1 MKKNNETRRNILR
14 IKREKRLFERI
25 QNKISIKVKSPI
37 KIQKNKDKRIIPKVA
52 PRKVAPRKVEA
63 RKVPVKKPVSRIN
76 EDEVK
81 KDIFI
86 GIMSGTL
93 RFTEQGIPTHK
104 DYMQKYIEKNGF
116 KNAYLIGSFWNGV
129 PNMRLNN
136 AGCYREDTNAEYLP
150 EKNAI
155 DIIKKNFDLYEL
167 HSTEKSNKVVSDFY
181 DKMKKR
187 NFDLAEATTDNPRHR
202 LHWQMFSLGLA
213 CNLVLKF
220 LKNNNIDPKRC
231 IFSRMRPDFFI
242 LEATPLTKIHK
253 TLITSSIR
261 KYRNKRI
268 SEIDDFFWLMD
279 YYALIA
285 MRDISFEFPIK
296 PCAHIAWVIG
306 LNKQRIRIEKM
317 SKNRLQRV

>member
-1 MKKNNETRRNILR
+1 MKNNERRNILR

-104 DYMQKYIEKNGF
+104 DYMQKYIDKNGF
-116 KNAYLIGSFWNGV
+116 KSAYLIGSFWNGA
-129 PNMRLNN
+129 PNMKKGRQGR
-136 AGCYREDTNAEYLP
+136 AVKYLP
-150 EKNAI
+150 EKNAV

-253 TLITSSIR
+253 TLITSSVR
-261 KYRNKRI
+261 KYSKKGI
-268 SEIDDFFWLMD
+268 SQIDDFFWLMD
-279 YYALIA
+279 YYAFIA
-285 MRDISFEFPIK
+285 MRDISFEFPLK
-296 PCAHIAWVIG
+296 VCAEHGWGKG
-306 LNKQRIRIEKM
+306 LSKQRIRIEKM

>member
-1 MKKNNETRRNILR
+1 MKNNKKNNERRNILR

-25 QNKISIKVKSPI
+25 QNKISIKVKSAI
-37 KIQKNKDKRIIPKVA
+37 KIKIKKTKDKRIIPT
-52 PRKVAPRKVEA
+52 VAPRKVEA
-63 RKVPVKKPVSRIN
+63 RKVAVKKPVSRIN

-104 DYMQKYIEKNGF
+104 DYMQKYIDKNGF
-116 KNAYLIGSFWNGV
+116 KSAYLIGSFWNGA
-129 PNMRLNN
+129 PNMKKGRQGR
-136 AGCYREDTNAEYLP
+136 AVKYLP
-150 EKNAI
+150 EKNAV

-253 TLITSSIR
+253 TLITSSVR
-261 KYRNKRI
+261 KYSKKGI
-268 SEIDDFFWLMD
+268 SQIDDFFWLMD
-279 YYALIA
+279 YYAFIA
-285 MRDISFEFPIK
+285 MRDISFEFPLK
-296 PCAHIAWVIG
+296 VCAEHGWGKG
-306 LNKQRIRIEKM
+306 LSKQRIRIEKM

>member
-1 MKKNNETRRNILR
+1 MKNNKKNNERRNILR

-25 QNKISIKVKSPI
+25 QNKISIKVKSAI
-37 KIQKNKDKRIIPKVA
+37 KIKIKKTKDKRIIPT
-52 PRKVAPRKVEA
+52 VAPRKVEA
-63 RKVPVKKPVSRIN
+63 RKVAVKKPVSRIN

-187 NFDLAEATTDNPRHR
+187 NFNLEEAATLNAFHR

-253 TLITSSIR
+253 TLITSSVR
-261 KYRNKRI
+261 KYSKKGI
-268 SEIDDFFWLMD
+268 SQIDDFFWLMD
-279 YYALIA
+279 YYAFIA
-285 MRDISFEFPIK
+285 MRDISFEFPLK
-296 PCAHIAWVIG
+296 VCAEHGWGKG

>member
-1 MKKNNETRRNILR
+1 MKNNKKNNERRNILR

-104 DYMQKYIEKNGF
+104 DYMQKYIDKNGF
-116 KNAYLIGSFWNGV
+116 KSAYLIGSFWNGA
-129 PNMRLNN
+129 PNMKKGRQGR
-136 AGCYREDTNAEYLP
+136 AVKYLP
-150 EKNAI
+150 EKNAV

-187 NFDLAEATTDNPRHR
+187 NFNLEEAATLNAFHR

-253 TLITSSIR
+253 TLITSSVR
-261 KYRNKRI
+261 KYSKKGI
-268 SEIDDFFWLMD
+268 SQIDDFFWLMD
-279 YYALIA
+279 YYAFIA
-285 MRDISFEFPIK
+285 MRDISFEFPLK
-296 PCAHIAWVIG
+296 VCAEHGWGKG
-306 LNKQRIRIEKM
+306 LSKQRIRIEKM

>member
-1 MKKNNETRRNILR
+1 
-14 IKREKRLFERI
+14 
-25 QNKISIKVKSPI
+25 
-37 KIQKNKDKRIIPKVA
+37 
-52 PRKVAPRKVEA
+52 
-63 RKVPVKKPVSRIN
+63 
-76 EDEVK
+76 
-81 KDIFI
+81 
-86 GIMSGTL
+86 MSGTL

-104 DYMQKYIEKNGF
+104 DYMQKYIDKNGF
-116 KNAYLIGSFWNGV
+116 KSAYLIGSFWNGA
-129 PNMRLNN
+129 PNMKKGRQGR
-136 AGCYREDTNAEYLP
+136 AVKYLP
-150 EKNAI
+150 EKNAV

-187 NFDLAEATTDNPRHR
+187 NFNLEEAATLNAFHR

-253 TLITSSIR
+253 TLITSSVR
-261 KYRNKRI
+261 KYSKKGI
-268 SEIDDFFWLMD
+268 SQIDDFFWLMD
-279 YYALIA
+279 YYAFIA
-285 MRDISFEFPIK
+285 MRDISFEFPLK
-296 PCAHIAWVIG
+296 VCAEHGWGKG
-306 LNKQRIRIEKM
+306 LSKQRIRIEKM

>member
-1 MKKNNETRRNILR
+1 
-14 IKREKRLFERI
+14 
-25 QNKISIKVKSPI
+25 
-37 KIQKNKDKRIIPKVA
+37 
-52 PRKVAPRKVEA
+52 
-63 RKVPVKKPVSRIN
+63 
-76 EDEVK
+76 
-81 KDIFI
+81 
-86 GIMSGTL
+86 MSGTL

-104 DYMQKYIEKNGF
+104 DYMQKYIDKNGF
-116 KNAYLIGSFWNGV
+116 KSAYLIGSFWNGA
-129 PNMRLNN
+129 PNMKKGRQGR
-136 AGCYREDTNAEYLP
+136 AVKYLP
-150 EKNAI
+150 EKNAV

-253 TLITSSIR
+253 TLITSSVR
-261 KYRNKRI
+261 KYSKKGI
-268 SEIDDFFWLMD
+268 SQIDDFFWLMD
-279 YYALIA
+279 YYAFIA
-285 MRDISFEFPIK
+285 MRDISFEFPLK
-296 PCAHIAWVIG
+296 VCAEHGWGKG
-306 LNKQRIRIEKM
+306 LSKQRIRIEKM